1 MPLTESVCDLG
12 MQPPSN
18 AFVTREALS
27 GMERFYPLQ
36 AFVCGSCFLV
46 QLDEFES
53 PAEIFSDYAYFSS
66 FSNTWL
72 TRAERYAESMTDRL
86 ALNERSLVVEIGSND
101 GYLLQYFGQR
111 RIPVL
116 GIDPAAN
123 CAEEARKRGVET
135 IVAFFGREVAERLA
149 GDGKHADLIVA
160 NNVLAHVPDLNDFV
174 AGIALLLASHGVATI
189 EIPHLLA
196 LIEKTEYDTIYHEH
210 FSYFSLGT
218 AQNVFAAHGLDIVDV
233 EELPTHGGSLRMW
246 ARRAGT
252 AEIGERI
259 GRVLARES
267 EAGLTSLETYRQFS
281 LAVVASK
288 ISLWE
293 FLIGASRGG
302 KSVAAYGAAAKGN
315 TLFNYCGVR
324 QDLVSYVVDR
334 NPYKQGRYLPGSR
347 IPVYPVERVVQTRPD
362 YLLIL
367 PWNIADEISNE
378 MAMIREWGGRFVTAI
393 PQVRTF

>member
-1 MPLTESVCDLG
+1 MCDLG

-18 AFVTREALS
+18 AFLPLEALDE
-27 GMERFYPLQ
+27 MERFYPLQ

-46 QLDEFES
+46 QVDEFES

-72 TRAERYAESMTDRL
+72 ARAERYAGSMTDHL

-101 GYLLQYFGQR
+101 GYLLQYFFRYGV
-111 RIPVL
+111 PVL

-123 CAEEARKRGVET
+123 CAEEASKRGVET
-135 IVAFFGREVAERLA
+135 IVAFFGRDVADRLVA
-149 GDGKHADLIVA
+149 DGKHADLIVA

-189 EIPHLLA
+189 EVPHLLA

-210 FSYFSLGT
+210 FSYFSVGT
-218 AQNVFAAHGLDIVDV
+218 AQKVFAAHGLDIVDV
-233 EELPTHGGSLRMW
+233 EELPTHGGSVRMW
-246 ARRAGT
+246 ARRAGST
-252 AEIGERI
+252 EIGERV

-281 LAVVASK
+281 VAVVESK
-288 ISLWE
+288 LSLWE

-367 PWNIADEISNE
+367 PWNIADEISSE
-378 MAMIREWGGRFVTAI
+378 MAVIREWGGRFVTAI
-393 PQVRTF
+393 PRVRTF